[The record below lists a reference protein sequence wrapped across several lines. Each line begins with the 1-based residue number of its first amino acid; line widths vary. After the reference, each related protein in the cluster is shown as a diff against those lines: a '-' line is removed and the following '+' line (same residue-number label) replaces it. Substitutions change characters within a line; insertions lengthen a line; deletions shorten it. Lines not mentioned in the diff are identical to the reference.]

1 MKRYIIAAAV
11 AAPLIVGCGILED
24 LSTSAMTVEDQA
36 QLDQYQ
42 EQIAVLEQKIRQI
55 EQEAQATFDTAVS
68 EVERGETSMLAQ
80 RIGSLLQLQEDHE
93 SLVSKYTQAV
103 SEEREL
109 LDGAL
114 KQQVSGVLTLAA
126 PFIPAPIQPLI
137 PFASTLL
144 VFAVSSRA
152 RKHAGKAIAALA
164 KGNLAEMAAA
174 LLRASGAAHSS
185 PATKQVA
192 EAEGKGE
199 TVQIQVQDSTSA

>member
-1 MKRYIIAAAV
+1 MKRYVIAFAIAL
-11 AAPLIVGCGILED
+11 PLAGCGMLES
-24 LSTSAMTVEDQA
+24 LSESAMTVEEQA
-36 QLDQYQ
+36 QLDEYQ

-55 EQEAQATFDTAVS
+55 EQEAEATFDTAVA
-68 EVERGETSMLAQ
+68 EVGRGETSLLAQ
-80 RIGSLLQLQEDHE
+80 RLGSLLELQEDHE
-93 SLVSKYTQAV
+93 ALVAKYTEAV

-174 LLRASGAAHSS
+174 LLKASGAAHSS

-192 EAEGKGE
+192 EAEAKGE
-199 TVQIQVQDSTSA
+199 EVTVQVS